1 MNKQHI
7 LDEIRRTA
15 KANGG
20 VSLGKARFLTAT
32 GIKESDW
39 LGRYW
44 ARWSDAVREADLVP
58 NTRHPKTDEDVLL
71 AHLGAFIRELGRYP
85 TVGEMRLR
93 KRQNAAFPNHK
104 VLERVGSRVEVLKRL
119 AAFCERTD
127 GWSDVAALCR
137 TMLTAAIEPRPPES
151 DAGLETG
158 YVYLALMKVGREKRY
173 KIGKADIVGRRT
185 QQIGVQLPE
194 DLELIHAISTD
205 DAYGI
210 EAYWHKRFAEKRRG
224 GEWFELV
231 AADVKAFRRRKF
243 M

>member
-1 MNKQHI
+1 MHKQHI

-15 KANGG
+15 KANNGAP
-20 VSLGKARFLTAT
+20 LGKRMFLTET

-44 ARWSDAVREADLVP
+44 ARWGDAVREAGFEP
-58 NTRHPKTDEDVLL
+58 NTRPPKTEEDVLL
-71 AHLGAFIRELGRYP
+71 TQLGTFIRELGRYP

-93 KRQNAAFPNHK
+93 KRADAAFPNHK
-104 VLERVGSRVEVLKRL
+104 VLERGGSRQQWIERL
-119 AAFCERTD
+119 LAFCERTD
-127 GWSDVAALCR
+127 GWSDVAAICR
-137 TMLTAAIEPRPPES
+137 TIPTEPREPDS
-151 DAGLETG
+151 DASFETG

-185 QQIGVQLPE
+185 RQIAVHLPE
-194 DLELIHAISTD
+194 ELELVHAISTD

-224 GEWFELV
+224 GEWFELA
-231 AADVKAFRRRKF
+231 AADVKAFRRRKV